1 MKLKKIKPMF
11 NSIVTTCDKYET
23 TQYIPGTTMLDTS
36 KSRGSVKPYQTVVA
50 VGEMV
55 RSIKPGDIVMINP
68 RHYEVKKFKEDS
80 LNNGVT
86 QVNSVIRYEFNTITL
101 NDKEH
106 LYLQDRDIDFIIE
119 EGEEDTTSIPLVET
133 PQNKQIIL

>member
-11 NSIVTTCDKYET
+11 NSIVTTCDKFET
-23 TQYIPGTTMLDTS
+23 AQYIPGTSMIDNS
-36 KSRGSVKPYQTVVA
+36 KPQGSVEPYQTVVA

-55 RSIKPGDIVMINP
+55 RCIKPGDIVMINP

-86 QVNSVIRYEFNTITL
+86 QVNSVLRYEFNTIIL

-119 EGEEDTTSIPLVET
+119 EGEEDTTSIPLIET
-133 PQNKQIIL
+133 SNKQIIL